1 MCTRLPNRVMCTRLP
16 NRVMCTRLPNRVMC
30 TRLHKNLSCAQDYQI
45 VSCAQAYQIMSH
57 NQNCGSCAQ
66 GYQIVSC
73 VAYRTDKSG
82 HMWKTTRTIPSA
94 KLSNH
99 ATCAKLKKKKKK
111 KNQFKIQIF
120 KQITSCA
127 CGQPPQ
133 PFPIFV
139 PVWSERAV
147 HQQRLI
153 GSVTCRHIHHHAD
166 FLAHTYSLS
175 AVSLSVASVSGEL
188 AD

>member
-1 MCTRLPNRVMCTRLP
+1 M
-16 NRVMCTRLPNRVMC
+16 
-30 TRLHKNLSCAQDYQI
+30 HKTTKSCHVHKTTKSCHVSHNQNFGSCAQDYQI
-45 VSCAQAYQIMSH
+45 VTCAQDYQIVS
-57 NQNCGSCAQ
+57 Q

-82 HMWKTTRTIPSA
+82 HMWKTTLSYDFYKTIKSRDLC
-94 KLSNH
+94 K
-99 ATCAKLKKKKKK
+99 T
-111 KNQFKIQIF
+111 KNKIKINSKQKF
-120 KQITSCA
+120 KQIISCA
-127 CGQPPQ
+127 CGRSPQ

-166 FLAHTYSLS
+166 LLAHTYSLS
-175 AVSLSVASVSGEL
+175 PVPLSVASVSGEL